1 MRVYCVFIARL
12 LDYKGE
18 GFGEMGDQSTFWCA
32 MSYVTHL
39 GRVSRCSA
47 TFQLVPASKGA

>member
-18 GFGEMGDQSTFWCA
+18 GFGEMGDQSTIWCA

-39 GRVSRCSA
+39 
-47 TFQLVPASKGA
+47 VPMGKA